1 MILPRPTSIVIDV
14 VVWGRLVLVK
24 GNALTVTAAVYVV
37 EAFNENAPIVMVL
50 GVRDVDTM
58 LLT

>member
-1 MILPRPTSIVIDV
+1 M
-14 VVWGRLVLVK
+14 LVE

-37 EAFNENAPIVMVL
+37 EAFNDNAPIVMVL

>member
-1 MILPRPTSIVIDV
+1 M
-14 VVWGRLVLVK
+14 LVE
-24 GNALTVTAAVYVV
+24 GNALTVTAVVYVV
-37 EAFNENAPIVMVL
+37 EAFNDNAPIVMVL